1 MATSDP
7 RAIPSQAFGR
17 YNRVI
22 DYNEPPSRGILN
34 LPHDED
40 VSFGWGPPFVS
51 ITGETPPEFPGTP
64 GGFPANMLWR
74 RGDPDIPPPVNIARG
89 QLNRA
94 FVSDNIIDWRGR
106 ESTPRAGDQRMLWFH
121 GPISR
126 YFPMLF
132 PAPFQTTRQ
141 DQTHTTYR
149 NFFYDSNGNTQIAGP
164 GDKIRGVAVRNVGDS
179 DEEYIAITGNITDP
193 LGMEIR
199 AKSTDAAETSWRL
212 LGTLGPFAQLGT
224 DNDSPGSL
232 INFIW
237 EVPWHFNRLGDR
249 CVSIVMGRNDA
260 PDPIDRGRLFSID
273 FTMAGDTVFPSGL
286 VNVTGGLGGFSR
298 AFNSSSGSSE
308 STEADAL
315 PDCPDA
321 GTFTRTSETTTNV
334 GGESER
340 QYGETTVALDWKV
353 DSDSGV
359 ASLKFSQIENTSNLT
374 FGSSSESVMASACAD
389 GDDVVLLSPLNGN
402 GSASITRAA
411 GTADRRMSYTMDGG
425 RHGFTKDFVFGDTTL
440 ATATINTTTTITDDV
455 GTSTSFQTASAASDA
470 NEHIDDQNVFFSPL
484 HEFIACDCRYGS
496 MMFRQGFRQPDV
508 LQFNSAEGQAPG
520 QGGPDVFTGPR
531 RNFRVGGFVGE
542 ILIGAIFDPFGPP
555 GPPRPFFSW
564 YQFHRWKTR
573 LHIET
578 ENTSVQFDDVD
589 EPYAAGF
596 LITGGGIRKHLL
608 EVEGVGVAVPF
619 EPPEGTDETIDISNS
634 TAIPTNL
641 RVQQYVPAQSFDG
654 QPERH
659 AVHDR
664 HGEYFYVKQVI
675 SNEGLVMRNLFAG
688 VNNSPSFTRTSHA
701 DYEFDDPIAA
711 VAIPGDVPLFTPM
724 FSV

>member
-1 MATSDP
+1 MAAIDP
-7 RAIPSQAFGR
+7 RAIPSQAYGR

-22 DYNEPPSRGILN
+22 QYNAPPSRGILN

-40 VSFGWGPPFVS
+40 NPDGWGAPFVS

-64 GGFPANMLWR
+64 GAFPPNMLWR
-74 RGDPDIPPPVNIARG
+74 RGDPDAPPPVNILRG

-94 FVSDNIIDWRGR
+94 FTDQNIIDWRGK
-106 ESTPRAGDQRMLWFH
+106 ESIPRAGDQRMLWFH
-121 GPISR
+121 GPVAR
-126 YFPMLF
+126 YFPTCF
-132 PAPFQTTRQ
+132 PLPLASSRSDRTFLIYQN
-141 DQTHTTYR
+141 H
-149 NFFYDSNGNTQIAGP
+149 FYDNNGNTKIDGP

-179 DEEYIAITGNITDP
+179 DEEYILITGNITDT

-199 AKSTDAAETSWRL
+199 AKSVAASETNWRL

-224 DNDSPGSL
+224 DNDSPGSVNNL
-232 INFIW
+232 IW

-286 VNVTGGLGGFSR
+286 IDVTGGRVGFSR
-298 AFNSSSGSSE
+298 SFNSSSESSE
-308 STEADAL
+308 STEADDL

-321 GTFTRTSETTTNV
+321 GTFNTSSESTTNI
-334 GGESER
+334 GGESESTFDD
-340 QYGETTVALDWKV
+340 TTVALDWKV

-359 ASLKFSQIENTSNLT
+359 ASLKFKQIQNSSSLLI
-374 FGSSSESVMASACAD
+374 GSSSQSAQASACND
-389 GDDVVLLSPLNGN
+389 GGDVSLLSPLT
-402 GSASITRAA
+402 GSGSGTLTATA
-411 GTADRRMSYTMDGG
+411 GTKDFRMSYTLDGG
-425 RHGFTKDFVFGDTTL
+425 RHGFTKDFVFGNTMLATTTL
-440 ATATINTTTTITDDV
+440 NTSFPIPGDVTTTQNVT
-455 GTSTSFQTASAASDA
+455 AASNA
-470 NEHIDDQNVFFSPL
+470 NEHIDDQNVFQSAL
-484 HEFIACDCRYGS
+484 HDFHACDLRYGS

-508 LQFNSAEGQAPG
+508 LEFNAAEGQAPG

-531 RNFRVGGFVGE
+531 RNFPLGLESGDV
-542 ILIGAIFDPFGPP
+542 LIGAVFDPFGPP

-573 LHIET
+573 LHVET
-578 ENTSVQFDDVD
+578 ENTSAMFDDID

-596 LITGGGIRKHLL
+596 LLTGGGVRKHIL
-608 EVEGVGVAVPF
+608 EVESIGIF
-619 EPPEGTDETIDISNS
+619 IPPIPPDTDETIDTSDP
-634 TAIPTNL
+634 TAISGNL
-641 RVQQYVPAQSFDG
+641 RSQQYGPFQSFQG

-675 SNEGLVMRNLFAG
+675 GNETLVMRNLFAA
-688 VNNSPSFTRTSHA
+688 VTNNPSFERASHA
-701 DYEFDDPIAA
+701 DYEFDDPVAA

-724 FSV
+724 YSV